1 MAKERT
7 DQKHFVVT
15 IIVVGAMFMA
25 LLSALAAVT
34 SKNLEFMSLLTS
46 NIIIALLASILFVLE
61 KISDNL
67 EGGA

>member
-1 MAKERT
+1 MAKEKL
-7 DQKHFVVT
+7 DQSRLVIS
-15 IIVVGAMFMA
+15 IIIFGSLFMA
-25 LLSALAAVT
+25 ILSALAAVT
-34 SKNLEFMSLLTS
+34 SKNLEFMSLLIS